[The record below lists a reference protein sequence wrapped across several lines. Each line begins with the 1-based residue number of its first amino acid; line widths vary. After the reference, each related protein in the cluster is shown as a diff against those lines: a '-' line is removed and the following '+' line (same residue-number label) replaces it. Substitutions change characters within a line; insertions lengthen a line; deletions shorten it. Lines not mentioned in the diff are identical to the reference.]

1 MKDVKSV
8 TVTDV
13 AGRVVKTIDNPT
25 KELHLGE
32 LNAGLYLVTMSFKDG
47 SKSTVKAIKN
57 NFLS

>member
-1 MKDVKSV
+1 MSLE
-8 TVTDV
+8 
-13 AGRVVKTIDNPT
+13 GVVKTIDNPT